1 MLWFHKVHR
10 IIVTFL
16 PLFAI
21 RNFSFLGT
29 MGTKFIFPRY
39 FFGYCPPLHLLCCWW
54 NWYISS
60 NLVDSSLRM
69 RGTVPLGNY
78 SWVSAGES
86 WNHSTRCF
94 LRAFWVLLFHI
105 ESAWRVRIVFIQQ
118 IYIVYIFYLLD
129 TAVSP
134 TYIVNKMALALILI
148 MGEDSIQVNKEIY
161 GNKIGEQQRKCCD
174 RK

>member
-1 MLWFHKVHR
+1 M
-10 IIVTFL
+10 
-16 PLFAI
+16 
-21 RNFSFLGT
+21 
-29 MGTKFIFPRY
+29 
-39 FFGYCPPLHLLCCWW
+39 
-54 NWYISS
+54 
-60 NLVDSSLRM
+60 
-69 RGTVPLGNY
+69 
-78 SWVSAGES
+78 
-86 WNHSTRCF
+86 
-94 LRAFWVLLFHI
+94 
-105 ESAWRVRIVFIQQ
+105 RIVFIQQ